1 MTKGVQVTTYR
12 VFRPT
17 VEEPPEIGDPLA
29 PRRGSLDGKR
39 IGLLWNSKVNADI
52 YLRRLQELI
61 GSRNENVD
69 FVYRAKPTASKPMEP
84 EVAEAMQGCDL
95 VVTAFGD

>member
-1 MTKGVQVTTYR
+1 MPTFR
-12 VFRPT
+12 VYRPT
-17 VEEPPEIGDPLA
+17 FDQPKQADPGAALTNR
-29 PRRGSLDGKR
+29 PSSLDGKT

-61 GSRNENVD
+61 SERHSDVS
-69 FVYRAKPTASKPMEP
+69 FVWQAKPTASRPMEP
-84 EVAEAMQGCDL
+84 EVFKELERCDL

>member
-1 MTKGVQVTTYR
+1 MATYR

-17 VEEPPEIGDPLA
+17 VDEPESLGDPLA
-29 PRRGSLDGKR
+29 QRRGSLDGKR

-52 YLRRLQELI
+52 YLHRLQELI
-61 GSRNENVD
+61 EARNTDVE
-69 FVYRAKPTASKPMEP
+69 FVFRAKPTASKPMEP
-84 EVAEAMQGCDL
+84 EVVEAMQGCDL

>member
-1 MTKGVQVTTYR
+1 MATYR

-17 VEEPPEIGDPLA
+17 VDEPENLGDPLA
-29 PRRGSLDGKR
+29 QRRGSLDGKR

-61 GSRNENVD
+61 EARNKDVE
-69 FVYRAKPTASKPMEP
+69 FVFRAKPTASKPMEP
-84 EVAEAMQGCDL
+84 EVVEAMQGCDL